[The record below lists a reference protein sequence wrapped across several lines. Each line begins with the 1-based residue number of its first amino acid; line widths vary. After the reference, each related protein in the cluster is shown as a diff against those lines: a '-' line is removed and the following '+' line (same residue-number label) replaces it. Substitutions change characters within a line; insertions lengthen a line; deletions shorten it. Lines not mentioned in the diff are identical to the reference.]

1 MSEQRTEQADTIL
14 NELDEL
20 LNIIPDETVSN
31 IQNKLEDLRHKI
43 KVETLSEE
51 DMKIMTASNL
61 AAEVYHTITKL
72 EAYIENKGL
81 TEYTST
87 IQTEQTRKYFDN
99 LACHLD
105 DLARG
110 AC

>member
-1 MSEQRTEQADTIL
+1 MSEQHTEQADTIL

-20 LNIIPDETVSN
+20 IDIIPNETVSN
-31 IQNKLEDLRHKI
+31 IQNKLEELRHKI
-43 KVETLSEE
+43 KIETLNEE

-61 AAEVYHTITKL
+61 ATEVYHTIAKL

-81 TEYTST
+81 TEYTNT
-87 IQTEQTRKYFDN
+87 TQTEWARNYFDN